1 MNICEVQAVPDRMGF
16 EQRGEPV
23 GKTGGDV
30 LESERVQGRRKLVER
45 ENERDTEMRGPP
57 GES

>member
-1 MNICEVQAVPDRMGF
+1 MQDVPDRMGF
-16 EQRGEPV
+16 RQRGEPV

-30 LESERVQGRRKLVER
+30 LESESVQGRRKPVER
-45 ENERDTEMRGPP
+45 QNERDTEMRGPP